1 MLHEAVAV
9 QCLVSVVAA
18 VALAV
23 ADPGVGDTAAVAA
36 LEAGRLLLAGEAL
49 GAGGGG
55 DQPQRQQQQD
65 IQHDGLIHSL
75 GNKLWKMVSRPGLYI
90 P

>member
-1 MLHEAVAV
+1 MRGEHCGHVTECRAVI
-9 QCLVSVVAA
+9 
-18 VALAV
+18 
-23 ADPGVGDTAAVAA
+23 GH

-55 DQPQRQQQQD
+55 AQPQRQQQQD
-65 IQHDGLIHSL
+65 IQHDGLTHSL
-75 GNKLWKMVSRPGLYI
+75 GLMSNELWKMVSRPGLYI

>member
-1 MLHEAVAV
+1 MQLPSLHWKPPMRGEQRGHVTERRAVI
-9 QCLVSVVAA
+9 
-18 VALAV
+18 
-23 ADPGVGDTAAVAA
+23 GH

-55 DQPQRQQQQD
+55 DQPQRQQQQY

-75 GNKLWKMVSRPGLYI
+75 CLMSNELWKMVCRPGLYI

>member
-1 MLHEAVAV
+1 MRDEERGHVTERRAVI
-9 QCLVSVVAA
+9 
-18 VALAV
+18 
-23 ADPGVGDTAAVAA
+23 GH

-55 DQPQRQQQQD
+55 AQPQRQQHQY

>member
-1 MLHEAVAV
+1 MRDEERGHVTERRAVI
-9 QCLVSVVAA
+9 
-18 VALAV
+18 
-23 ADPGVGDTAAVAA
+23 GH

-55 DQPQRQQQQD
+55 AQPQRQQHQY

-75 GNKLWKMVSRPGLYI
+75 CLRSNELWMVSRPGLYI